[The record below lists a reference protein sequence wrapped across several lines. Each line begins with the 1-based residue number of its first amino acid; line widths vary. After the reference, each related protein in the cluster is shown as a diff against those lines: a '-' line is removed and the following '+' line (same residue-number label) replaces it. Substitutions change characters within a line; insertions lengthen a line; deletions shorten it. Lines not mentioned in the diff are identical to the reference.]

1 VSTPIFPVTDRH
13 RVWIVEDSALEAA
26 LAVRVLAPE
35 MEVVVFTDGA
45 SAIEALSTA
54 RQLPDVI
61 LADWVLPGIDGLEL
75 CRVVRQSFDE
85 IALPVMMVTARE
97 GRNVRLEALDAR
109 VNDIVQKPFDPAEL
123 RARVRVLARTRRT
136 HQRSTELESALELFV
151 GTVSHDL
158 RTPLHAMTGYA
169 TLMLTRED
177 LPEKHKHW
185 ADRIVRVGGRMAR
198 MLDEL
203 VEISEARGGAGIQL
217 ERRLTPLDDVV
228 AMVVEEVQAANPTAI
243 IECSYHGVEQGLWD
257 VDRIARIVQN
267 LLANAV
273 VHGTSGSTIRVEVQA
288 DGDDSILV
296 VHNEGKPIPEAL
308 RMTLFDPFRRARQ
321 SGSGLGLG
329 LYITRELVRAHG
341 GDVSFTSSAETGTTF
356 TVRLPR
362 GTAAAAAGSDPR
374 LLA

>member
-1 VSTPIFPVTDRH
+1 MTTPVFPLSNRH

-26 LAVRVLAPE
+26 LAARVLTPE
-35 MEVVVFTDGA
+35 MEVVVFPDGA
-45 SAIEALSTA
+45 SAIEALSTT
-54 RQLPDVI
+54 RELPDVI

-75 CRVVRQSFDE
+75 CRLVRQSFDE
-85 IALPVMMVTARE
+85 IALPVMIVTARE
-97 GRNVRLEALDAR
+97 GREVRLEALASR
-109 VNDIVQKPFDPAEL
+109 VNDIVQKPFDPEEL

-169 TLMLTRED
+169 SLMLTRDD
-177 LPEKHKHW
+177 LPEKHRHW
-185 ADRIVRVGGRMAR
+185 ADRIVTVGARMAR

-203 VEISEARGGAGIQL
+203 VEISEARGGTGIQL
-217 ERRLTPLDDVV
+217 ERRMMRLEDVA

-243 IECSYHGVEQGLWD
+243 IECAYHGENQGLWD
-257 VDRIARIVQN
+257 ADRVARVVQN

-273 VHGTSGSTIRVEVQA
+273 VHGTSGAIIRVEVRA
-288 DGDDSILV
+288 DGNDSVLA

-308 RMTLFDPFRRARQ
+308 RLTLFDPFRRARQ

-329 LYITRELVRAHG
+329 LYITRELVKAHG

-356 TVRLPR
+356 TVRFPR
-362 GTAAAAAGSDPR
+362 GNVVPAGSEPR
-374 LLA
+374 RLA

>member
-243 IECSYHGVEQGLWD
+243 IECSYHGVEQG
-257 VDRIARIVQN
+257 
-267 LLANAV
+267 
-273 VHGTSGSTIRVEVQA
+273 
-288 DGDDSILV
+288 
-296 VHNEGKPIPEAL
+296 
-308 RMTLFDPFRRARQ
+308 
-321 SGSGLGLG
+321 
-329 LYITRELVRAHG
+329 RAHR
-341 GDVSFTSSAETGTTF
+341 AEPPRQRRGARY
-356 TVRLPR
+356 VRLYHPR
-362 GTAAAAAGSDPR
+362 RGAGGR
-374 LLA
+374 R

>member
-1 VSTPIFPVTDRH
+1 MSTPIFPVSNRH
-13 RVWIVEDSALEAA
+13 RVWIVEDSTLEAA

-35 MEVVVFTDGA
+35 MEVSVFPDGA

-61 LADWVLPGIDGLEL
+61 LVDWVLPGIDGLEL
-75 CRVVRQSFDE
+75 CRLVRQSFDE
-85 IALPVMMVTARE
+85 IALPVMIVTSRE
-97 GRNVRLEALDAR
+97 GRDVRLEALDAR
-109 VNDIVQKPFDPAEL
+109 VNDIVQKPFDPEEL

-169 TLMLTRED
+169 ALMLTRDD
-177 LPEKHKHW
+177 LPEKHRHW
-185 ADRIVRVGGRMAR
+185 ADRIVTVGARMAR

-203 VEISEARGGAGIQL
+203 VEISEARGGTGIQL
-217 ERRLTPLDDVV
+217 ERRLTRLEDVV
-228 AMVVEEVQAANPTAI
+228 AMVIEEVQAANPTAI
-243 IECSYHGVEQGLWD
+243 IECAYHGENQGHWD
-257 VDRIARIVQN
+257 ADRVARVVQN

-273 VHGTSGSTIRVEVQA
+273 VHGTPGTRIRVEVCE
-288 DGDDSILV
+288 DGNDSVLT

-308 RMTLFDPFRRARQ
+308 RLTLFDPFRRARQ

-329 LYITRELVRAHG
+329 LYITRELVKAHG

-356 TVRLPR
+356 TVRFPR
-362 GTAAAAAGSDPR
+362 GIVVPAGSEPR
-374 LLA
+374 RLA